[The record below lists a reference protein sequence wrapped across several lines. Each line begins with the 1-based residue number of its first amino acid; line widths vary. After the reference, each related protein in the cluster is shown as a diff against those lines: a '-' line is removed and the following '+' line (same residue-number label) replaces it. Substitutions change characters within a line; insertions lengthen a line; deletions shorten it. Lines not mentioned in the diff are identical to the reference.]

1 MTGDKTANRDADD
14 GPGVPVVRVSISSV
28 KRGPESIAS
37 DSLHDA
43 IVALDG
49 VEPVAIEVPYEDIGD
64 GFERSVIVE
73 LRFHD
78 VRP

>member
-1 MTGDKTANRDADD
+1 MSGDQTVKRDADD
-14 GPGVPVVRVSISSV
+14 GMGVPVVRVSISSV
-28 KRGPESIAS
+28 KRGAESIAS
-37 DSLHDA
+37 DFLYDA
-43 IVALDG
+43 IVALDRD
-49 VEPVAIEVPYEDIGD
+49 EPVAIEVPYEDIGD